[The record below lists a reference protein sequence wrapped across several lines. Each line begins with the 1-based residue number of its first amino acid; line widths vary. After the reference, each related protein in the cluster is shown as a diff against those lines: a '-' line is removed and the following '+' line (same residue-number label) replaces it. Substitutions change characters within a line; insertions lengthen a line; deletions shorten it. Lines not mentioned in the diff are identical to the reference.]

1 MGAITRLAAMPGTN
15 GLPPL
20 LALLFVLAA
29 LSGCGSDEI
38 SGEIPEANAADL
50 NAALAAVRTATEQS
64 PPQCADATLGAEQF
78 VEAVNALPADPAAE
92 LKAELQ
98 DAGEN
103 LRTLVAQQCATT
115 EPTEPSGTQPQ
126 ETSSTTSTTTT
137 SSSTTEPTDTTTT
150 STTSSTDQTQP
161 QGNGN
166 GGGPPGG
173 GTDGG
178 TGGTGGGTGDETG
191 G

>member
-1 MGAITRLAAMPGTN
+1 MPGTN
-15 GLPPL
+15 GLSPL

-38 SGEIPEANAADL
+38 SGEIPAADAAEL
-50 NAALAAVRTATEQS
+50 NAALAAVRTATESS
-64 PPQCADATLGAEQF
+64 PPQCEDATLGAKRF
-78 VEAVNALPADPAAE
+78 VDAVNALPADPAAE

-98 DAGEN
+98 GAGEN
-103 LRTLVAQQCATT
+103 LRTLVDQQCAAT
-115 EPTEPSGTQPQ
+115 EPTEPSSTQPQ

-150 STTSSTDQTQP
+150 TSTTSSTDQTQP
-161 QGNGN
+161 PGNGT
-166 GGGPPGG
+166 GGGPQGG